1 MSLFLILHMAR
12 PKKVAE
18 VKETIENEKESHNI
32 VVYDTVTRSVVLID
46 SKEVSPRY
54 KPI

>member
-1 MSLFLILHMAR
+1 MAR

-18 VKETIENEKESHNI
+18 EIKETIENEKESHNI
-32 VVYDTVTRSVVLID
+32 VVYDTVTRNVVLIE